1 MITADDTAAF
11 GLGTLKG
18 NSTNNSFRM
27 DIAKWKEQCRKSID
41 GFSHLEN
48 SSGGCSNYTKPELA
62 VALSCLE
69 LLRASE
75 ETLGVAAD
83 ASICADM
90 ELQRCRER
98 SNGDVE
104 MEVEEDGPASNTS
117 TSTRSTEERA
127 MMRWGQSLNTATRA
141 VGEDISTL
149 GLLMRPVAPAPVNMD
164 ALVTRA
170 RSQRDSVLHSL
181 DLILDASL
189 YGAATADRGKGE
201 EGDHPVIIPMTDDL
215 LGRAE
220 RLRFYCIECR
230 WEQQPNLQPSFG
242 MTEEVFIMAERM
254 RGIRP

>member
-1 MITADDTAAF
+1 MITDDDTAAF
-11 GLGTLKG
+11 ALGTLKG

-75 ETLGVAAD
+75 ETLVVAAD

-90 ELQRCRER
+90 ELQRCRE
-98 SNGDVE
+98 
-104 MEVEEDGPASNTS
+104 EVEEDGPASN

-127 MMRWGQSLNTATRA
+127 MMRWGQSLNTATQA

-149 GLLMRPVAPAPVNMD
+149 GLLMRPVAPAPLNMD

-170 RSQRDSVLHSL
+170 RSQRDSVLHFL

-201 EGDHPVIIPMTDDL
+201 EGDHPVTIPMTDDV

-254 RGIRP
+254 RGLRP